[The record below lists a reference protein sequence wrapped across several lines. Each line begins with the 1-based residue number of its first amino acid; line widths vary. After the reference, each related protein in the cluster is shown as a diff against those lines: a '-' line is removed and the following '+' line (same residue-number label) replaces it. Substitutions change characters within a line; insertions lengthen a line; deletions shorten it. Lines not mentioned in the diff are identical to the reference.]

1 MQETLVT
8 AIVGMMLLVHA
19 PATVQADAT
28 QLAQADATKKAP
40 APATGEKGEAGPAK
54 SKTMKEQV
62 TVKGTISALDKDKS
76 TVTLKGPG
84 GRTITL
90 DVQDKQK
97 FDAIAVGDPVVATYT
112 KAWVVQIK
120 KAGTSTP
127 GVTVQETR
135 TGSKPGENPAG
146 AVGQEIS
153 VTATITA
160 IDRKANTVTIKGPE
174 GRTETITARD
184 PKNLEGVKVGD
195 LVEITY
201 RQALAVRLDKPTK

>member
-1 MQETLVT
+1 MQETLIT

-19 PATVQADAT
+19 SPAVP
-28 QLAQADATKKAP
+28 ADATKLAQ
-40 APATGEKGEAGPAK
+40 APATAEKGEAAPAK
-54 SKTMKEQV
+54 SRTTTERV
-62 TVKGTISALDKDKS
+62 TVKGTISAIDKDKS

-90 DVQDKQK
+90 DVQDKPK
-97 FDAIAVGDPVVATYT
+97 LDVIAVGDPVVATYT
-112 KAWVVQIK
+112 KAWVVRVR
-120 KAGTSTP
+120 KAGTTTP

-135 TGSKPGENPAG
+135 TTSKPGENPAG
-146 AVGQEIS
+146 AVGSEIS

-160 IDRKANTVTIKGPE
+160 IDRKANTVTIRGPE
-174 GRTETITARD
+174 GRSETVSARD

-201 RQALAVRLDKPTK
+201 TQALAVRLDKPAK